1 MTTPD
6 GDWPPISDEALLAIW
21 RVADDELFTLMPSFF
36 ERLATRLGPA
46 ILTPP
51 QELAYTYPFGH
62 PERTTLVNG
71 DEVRFPEIDEA
82 RALQADR
89 VPVLAIGA
97 NGSPTRLATKF
108 LALENRCA
116 LLTSAEL
123 DGADICALPFPA
135 GYGSFPA
142 GIAHSP
148 GTTVHCVAVDLT
160 HQQLEWLAIT
170 EFGYHLGRLSGTTL
184 RAADGREIPEP
195 LAFVQRGGLYDVGD
209 DTPAP
214 LAAIPATNRR
224 WPAWEQR
231 DLFAHVAGRLDIP
244 GADPEA
250 LLGAIGADPR
260 AWMLEHAPKLIAA
273 STRAYEPPHTP
284 HPAGAA

>member
-1 MTTPD
+1 MTLA
-6 GDWPPISDEALLAIW
+6 GDWPPISDEALLAVW
-21 RVADDELFTLMPSFF
+21 RAGDDELFTLMPSFF
-36 ERLATRLGPA
+36 ERLAARLGPE

-51 QELAYTYPFGH
+51 QEQAYTYPFGH
-62 PERTTLVNG
+62 PDRTTLVNG
-71 DEVRFPEIDEA
+71 SEVRFPDDDEA
-82 RALQADR
+82 RALQAER
-89 VPVLAIGA
+89 LPVLAIGA

-116 LLTSAEL
+116 LLTPGEL
-123 DGADICALPFPA
+123 EGADICALPFPA

-148 GTTVHCVAVDLT
+148 GTRVHCVVVDLT
-160 HQQLEWLAIT
+160 SEQLEWLAIT
-170 EFGYHLGRLSGTTL
+170 EFGYHLSRLSGTTL
-184 RAADGREIPEP
+184 RAADGREIAEP

-214 LAAIPATNRR
+214 LAAIAATGRR

-231 DLFAHVAGRLDIP
+231 DLFSHVAGRLGIP
-244 GADPEA
+244 GGEPDA
-250 LLGAIGADPR
+250 LLAAITADPR
-260 AWMLEHAPKLIAA
+260 EWMLAHAPDLIASA
-273 STRAYEPPHTP
+273 TKAHEPPHVP

>member
-1 MTTPD
+1 MTTPA
-6 GDWPPISDEALLAIW
+6 GDWPPIADEALLAVW
-21 RVADDELFTLMPSFF
+21 RAADDELFTLLPGFF
-36 ERLATRLGPA
+36 QRLSDRLGPE
-46 ILTPP
+46 ILSPP
-51 QELAYTYPFGH
+51 KEQAFTYPFGH
-62 PERTTLVNG
+62 PERATFVDGPEQRHPDPEEATT
-71 DEVRFPEIDEA
+71 I
-82 RALQADR
+82 RAGR
-89 VPVLAIGA
+89 IPVLAIGA
-97 NGSPTRLATKF
+97 NGSPSRLATKF

-116 LLTSAEL
+116 LLTPAEL
-123 DGADICALPFPA
+123 DGAEICALPFPA

-160 HQQLEWLAIT
+160 HEQLEWLAIT

-231 DLFAHVAGRLDIP
+231 DLFAHVAGRLGIP
-244 GADPEA
+244 GADPDA
-250 LLGAIGADPR
+250 LVQLISADPST
-260 AWMLEHAPKLIAA
+260 WMAAHAQRFTAEATK
-273 STRAYEPPHTP
+273 TYEPPHVP